1 MAYGIAKLEHVAK
14 LAGVSKSTVSRILA
28 ASPEQKLPY
37 TDETQKRVRDSA
49 EILGY
54 RPSRLARGLT
64 QKKTGIIGLV
74 IPSIQDSFF
83 PGVTG
88 AIESRLA
95 KHGYSV
101 ILANTNADSAV
112 EKAKI
117 QHLIDWRVDGLIV
130 ACSQAPGDAGF
141 YWQLWERKIPTVLID
156 RFFPQTPFY
165 SVITDDHSGTMQAME
180 HLLSL
185 GHSNIACAGSSLSI
199 STNNLRYAGY
209 VDTLVKYGIVP
220 NPELFMELPP
230 NESGGA
236 SAIHRLLEI
245 TPRPTALFCFTDLMA
260 IGAMKECLC
269 LGIRIPDDLALVGY
283 ADLAHSDM
291 LRIPLTS
298 VRQPQELLGES
309 AADML
314 ITQMDGCCFD
324 EPLKPLPVS
333 LVIRESTVGR

>member
-37 TDETQKRVRDSA
+37 AEETQKRVRDSA

-83 PGVTG
+83 PGVTN

-101 ILANTNADSAV
+101 ILANINADSTV

-117 QHLIDWRVDGLIV
+117 HHLLDWRVDGLIV
-130 ACSQAPGDAGF
+130 ACAQSPGDAGF
-141 YWQLWERKIPTVLID
+141 YWQLWERKIPMVLID

-165 SVITDDHSGTMQAME
+165 SVITDDHSGAAQAVE

-185 GHSNIACAGSSLSI
+185 GHTNIACAGSSLSV
-199 STNNLRYAGY
+199 STNSLRHAGY
-209 VDTLVKYGIVP
+209 VDTLAKHGIIP
-220 NPELFMELPP
+220 NPDLSLELPP
-230 NESGGA
+230 NEAGGA
-236 SAIHRLLEI
+236 SAIHRLMTI

-260 IGAMKECLC
+260 IGAMKECLR
-269 LGIRIPDDLALVGY
+269 LGFRIPEDLALVGY

-291 LRIPLTS
+291 LKIPLTS
-298 VRQPQELLGES
+298 VCQPQELLGES

-314 ITQMDGCCFD
+314 IAQMDGD
-324 EPLKPLPVS
+324 DIGEPLKSLPVS
-333 LVIRESTVGR
+333 LVIRESTVGK